1 MEVRAALRHQP
12 ITKQYGS
19 LDIHMSWWGMSNLLF
34 DGRELNMKHKFQLI
48 AESGFQG
55 IDAFTPEPGEA
66 AAQWR
71 SLSEQYGLALS
82 VNVYPKSIEDMKSA
96 LDRAAAYGGIRAVN
110 VQVMTP
116 FLTGEGAIELLS
128 GIADLADEYKLP
140 VNVETHRGTITQ
152 DLIRTAEYVE
162 RIPNLR
168 LTADLSHY
176 VLAGE
181 MLNVPEQADAHFRL
195 LLSRA
200 DCIHARL
207 SNGEQVQV
215 DIGTDGSHP
224 MLERYGQWWQDGMRS
239 WRKSHPEG
247 GSLLFI
253 PELGPPPYAIT
264 IDETTNRKR
273 EISDRWQQSLTLMHY
288 ARSLWDSIE

>member
-1 MEVRAALRHQP
+1 
-12 ITKQYGS
+12 
-19 LDIHMSWWGMSNLLF
+19 MSWWGMSNLLF
-34 DGRELNMKHKFQLI
+34 DGRELNMEEKFQLI

-66 AAQWR
+66 AEQWR

-82 VNVYPKSIEDMKSA
+82 VNVYPKSIEEMKSA
-96 LDRAAAYGGIRAVN
+96 LERAAAYGGIRAVN

-116 FLTGEGAIELLS
+116 FLTGERAIELLS
-128 GIADLADEYKLP
+128 GIAGLADEYRLP

-181 MLNVPEQADAHFRL
+181 MLNVPEQAETHFRL

-207 SNGEQVQV
+207 SNGEQIQV
-215 DIGTDGSHP
+215 DIGTDGTHP
-224 MLERYGQWWQDGMRS
+224 MLVRYGQWWQEGM
-239 WRKSHPEG
+239 WNWQQSHPEG

-264 IDETTNRKR
+264 FDEATNRKR
-273 EISDRWQQSLTLMHY
+273 EFSDRWEQSLTLMHY

>member
-1 MEVRAALRHQP
+1 MRHQP
-12 ITKQYGS
+12 ITKHTS
-19 LDIHMSWWGMSNLLF
+19 TLDIHMSWWGMSNLLF
-34 DGRELNMKHKFQLI
+34 DGRELTMEEQFRLI
-48 AESGFQG
+48 ADSGFQG
-55 IDAFTPEPGEA
+55 IDAFTPEPGESA
-66 AAQWR
+66 EQWR
-71 SLSEQYGLALS
+71 ALLEQYGLALS
-82 VNVYPKSIEDMKSA
+82 VNVYPTSLDDMKAA
-96 LDRAAAYGGIRAVN
+96 LDRAAAYGSIKAVN

-116 FLTGEGAIELLS
+116 FVIGEAAVTLLS
-128 GIADLADEYKLP
+128 GIASLADEYKLP
-140 VNVETHRGTITQ
+140 INIETHRGTITQ

-181 MLNVPEQADAHFRL
+181 MLNVPEQAEAYFQL

-207 SNGEQVQV
+207 SNGEQIQV

-224 MLERYGQWWQDGMRS
+224 MLDRYGQWWKDGMRS
-239 WRKSHPEG
+239 WRQSHPEG

-264 IDETTNRKR
+264 IDEPSSRKR
-273 EISDRWQQSLTLMHY
+273 EISDRWEQSLTLMRY

>member
-1 MEVRAALRHQP
+1 
-12 ITKQYGS
+12 
-19 LDIHMSWWGMSNLLF
+19 MSNLLF
-34 DGRELNMKHKFQLI
+34 DGRELNMEEKFGLI
-48 AESGFQG
+48 AEAGFQG
-55 IDAFTPEPGEA
+55 IDAFTPEPGESA
-66 AAQWR
+66 ELWR
-71 SLSEQYGLALS
+71 TLLEQYGLALS
-82 VNVYPKSIEDMKSA
+82 VNVYPRSIEDMRNA
-96 LDRAAAYGGIRAVN
+96 LERAAAYGSIRAVN
-110 VQVMTP
+110 VQVLTP
-116 FLTGEGAIELLS
+116 FVTGDAAVTLLS

-152 DLIRTAEYVE
+152 DLIRTAEYAE

-181 MLNVPEQADAHFRL
+181 MLNVPEQAEAYFQL

-207 SNGEQVQV
+207 SNGEQIQV

-224 MLERYGQWWQDGMRS
+224 MLARYGQWWQDGMRS
-239 WRKSHPEG
+239 WQQSHPEG
-247 GSLLFI
+247 GSLLFV

-264 IDETTNRKR
+264 IDEPTNRKR
-273 EISDRWQQSLTLMHY
+273 EISDRWEQSLTLMRY
-288 ARSLWDSIE
+288 ARSLWDSI

>member
-1 MEVRAALRHQP
+1 MALRHQP
-12 ITKQYGS
+12 ITKRSAS

-34 DGRELNMKHKFQLI
+34 DGRELNMEEKFQLI
-48 AESGFQG
+48 SESGFQG
-55 IDAFTPEPGEA
+55 IDAFTPEPGESA
-66 AAQWR
+66 EQWR
-71 SLSEQYGLALS
+71 ELLKQYELGLS
-82 VNVYPKSIEDMKSA
+82 VNVYPRSVDEMREA
-96 LDRAAAYGGIRAVN
+96 LERASAYGGIRAIN
-110 VQVMTP
+110 VQVLTP
-116 FLTGEGAIELLS
+116 FVTGEAAVSLLT
-128 GIADLADEYKLP
+128 GIADLAYEYKLP

-152 DLIRTAEYVE
+152 DLIRTVEYVE

-181 MLNVPEQADAHFRL
+181 MLHVPEQAEAYFQL

-207 SNGEQVQV
+207 SNGEQIQV

-224 MLERYGQWWQDGMRS
+224 MLERYGLWWKNGMHS
-239 WRKSHPEG
+239 WQQSHPDG

-264 IDETTNRKR
+264 IDESSSRKR
-273 EISDRWQQSLTLMHY
+273 EISDRWEQSLTLMRY